1 MSIDVVSVT
10 FVPEGEIVFS
20 SLNAPYLGV
29 ASLPPDEIVV
39 PPGGAINFSIGGVL
53 LNLTNSNIDFSGSD
67 ITSSGSLNL
76 VPSLGGVGLFPSS
89 GNPITFGT
97 DLQIL
102 GNVLSSLNTD
112 ENIILSPNGM
122 GSVLTGNLGF
132 QGNTISST
140 NMDGNII
147 LSPNGM
153 GKIILGNQMMNPPTL
168 DSMANLFNLT
178 SITAGNLNLQGN
190 TLSSV
195 NTDGDIILSPNG
207 TGRIILA
214 GIVISNN
221 TISNAN
227 TIITTNLYSINSETN
242 VLNVTSNI
250 TTPQITSGNLRI
262 VDNLITAINN
272 NGSIELLANADG
284 NIVFRSNL
292 DGNNNNFFNINDIQ
306 TDTLESSNITI
317 TSQTVSSPIYRGWII
332 YNPITDD
339 TYKALNATIDRNGP
353 GNYTVNWE
361 VPPPT
366 PFYGINVSTAL
377 DTNGSSNIAN
387 ITNQNNQSFDILI
400 STGQDAVVYC
410 TMFY

>member
-1 MSIDVVSVT
+1 MSIL
-10 FVPEGEIVFS
+10 P
-20 SLNAPYLGV
+20 APLQIETIEFLSGNTQLV
-29 ASLPPDEIVV
+29 WAGLPGNPIV
-39 PPGGAINFSIGGVL
+39 PPGGTITISLAGVL
-53 LNLTNSNIDFSGSD
+53 ANLVSSNIDFSTDD
-67 ITSSGSLNL
+67 ITSSAAVNL
-76 VPSLGGVGLFPSS
+76 RPTDGAVGLFPST
-89 GNPITFGT
+89 GKPITFGT

-102 GNVLSSLNTD
+102 ANVLSSLMMD
-112 ENIILSPNGM
+112 EDIR
-122 GSVLTGNLGF
+122 
-132 QGNTISST
+132 
-140 NMDGNII
+140 

-153 GKIILGNQMMNPPTL
+153 GKIILGNQDMNPPTL

-190 TLSSV
+190 TLSSI

-272 NGSIELLANADG
+272 NGSIELLANTDG
-284 NIVFRSNL
+284 NIVCRSNL

-306 TDTLESSNITI
+306 TATLESNNITI

-361 VPPPT
+361 VPSPT

-387 ITNQNNQSFDILI
+387 ITNQNNQSFDIVI